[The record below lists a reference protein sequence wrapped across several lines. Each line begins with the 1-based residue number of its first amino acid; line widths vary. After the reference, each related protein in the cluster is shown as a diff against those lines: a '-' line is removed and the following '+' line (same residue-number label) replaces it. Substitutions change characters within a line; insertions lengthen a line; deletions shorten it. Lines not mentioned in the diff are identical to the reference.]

1 MAGQRRP
8 RGRLHSGVNVMCL
21 ISGFVPR
28 EIISALVN
36 PSKSPSQA
44 ELWLQALSAPA
55 GRGRSQAEPPSELMK
70 VDSSLGEGRGGWG
83 NVSWSQEGEER
94 TGSVLAGLLSLE
106 PESGRFH
113 QWSRTLKYRKS
124 WCRRC
129 T

>member
-1 MAGQRRP
+1 MAGRRRP
-8 RGRLHSGVNVMCL
+8 GGRLHSGVNVMCL

-70 VDSSLGEGRGGWG
+70 VDSCLGGGGTCPGPRRVKRGLDQSQL
-83 NVSWSQEGEER
+83 VSSAWNQRADAS
-94 TGSVLAGLLSLE
+94 T
-106 PESGRFH
+106 SGHTR
-113 QWSRTLKYRKS
+113 
-124 WCRRC
+124 
-129 T
+129 